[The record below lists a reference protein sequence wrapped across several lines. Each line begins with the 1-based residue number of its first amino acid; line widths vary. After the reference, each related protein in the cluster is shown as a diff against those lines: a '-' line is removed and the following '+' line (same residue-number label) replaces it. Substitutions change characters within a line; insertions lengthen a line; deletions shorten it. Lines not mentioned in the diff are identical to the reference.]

1 MTVMHRGETVHAQT
15 VGESAM
21 AQLHTTTFSSRV
33 LGSLL
38 ALLVSALLTAGCGS
52 GPTSQTQPL
61 ASATSPPTKAEVDHI
76 NRINSA
82 LAAAALQTP
91 FAPADYRLAPEDLLE
106 ITLYNILESD
116 AAITPRRVEV
126 RVSQEG
132 MISLPLLGD
141 VRAAGQTLPAL
152 EQALRARYDRYFH
165 NPHVGVQIR
174 EFRGQR
180 VTVTGAVRNPGVL
193 QLTGPKT
200 LVDVL
205 SLAGG
210 LSEQAGSQVHL
221 YRQGPEGRQSYVIDL
236 PALARNPGL
245 VDMPVQAGDVINVP
259 QSGTVFV
266 YGAVGR
272 QGSYPLAQPYTF
284 TQALTI
290 AGGVNGNLADYSGI
304 AIYRRQDGLEA
315 EKIPVNLDDIFAGKA
330 RDPLMAPDD
339 MIVVPISSFK
349 WFVQRFIGGIG
360 LPSIPAPY

>member
-1 MTVMHRGETVHAQT
+1 
-15 VGESAM
+15 
-21 AQLHTTTFSSRV
+21 
-33 LGSLL
+33 
-38 ALLVSALLTAGCGS
+38 
-52 GPTSQTQPL
+52 
-61 ASATSPPTKAEVDHI
+61 
-76 NRINSA
+76 
-82 LAAAALQTP
+82 
-91 FAPADYRLAPEDLLE
+91 
-106 ITLYNILESD
+106 
-116 AAITPRRVEV
+116 
-126 RVSQEG
+126 

-152 EQALRARYDRYFH
+152 EQALRSRYDRYLH
-165 NPHVGVQIR
+165 NPQVGVQIR

-180 VTVTGAVRNPGVL
+180 VTVTGAVRSPGVL

-210 LSEQAGSQVHL
+210 LSERAGSQVHL

-284 TQALTI
+284 TQALTL

-304 AIYRRQDGLEA
+304 AIYRRRDGLEA
-315 EKIPVNLDDIFAGKA
+315 EKIPVNLEEVFAGKA
-330 RDPLMAPDD
+330 RDPLVAPDD

-349 WFVQRFIGGIG
+349 WFVQRFIGTIG
-360 LPSIPAPY
+360 LPSVPSP